1 MAYGIDVSYWNGDIN
16 LSGNDFVIIRAGYDM
31 KEDPRFTSFA
41 DQCINKGIPFGVYWY
56 SYALNESEARAEAQ
70 KCLEVIAPYSNYIK
84 VGVWLDQEDA
94 DRYKT
99 NQGLSYSRLDSISAA
114 FCEITEGAGYY
125 TGIYCSQS
133 WLGYVDGTCSR
144 YDKWV
149 ASWGSN
155 SGSVENDTSDLGTM
169 HQYTSNPI
177 DKNICYV
184 DLSVY
189 DLTGGTGTTT
199 PAPAPTKSVEDVAR
213 EVLAGVWG
221 NGEDRRNR
229 LEAAGWDYNEVQDK
243 VNDLCGA
250 SNVTSYT
257 VQSGDTLS
265 GIAADYG
272 VSVSYLVDKND
283 INNPNLIYPGQVI
296 YI

>member
-16 LSGNDFVIIRAGYDM
+16 ISGNDFVIIRAGYDL
-31 KEDPRFTSFA
+31 KEDPRFRSFA

-70 KCLEVIAPYSNYIK
+70 RCLEVIAPYSNNIK

-94 DRYKT
+94 DRYKA

-114 FCEITEGAGYY
+114 FCEIVEGAGYY

-213 EVLAGVWG
+213 EVIAGVWG

-250 SNVTSYT
+250 STVTSYT

-272 VSVSYLVDKND
+272 VSVSYLVDKNG
-283 INNPNLIYPGQVI
+283 ISNPNLIYPGQVI

>member
-31 KEDPRFTSFA
+31 SADPRFASFA
-41 DQCINKGIPFGVYWY
+41 DQCISKDIPFGVYWY
-56 SYALNESEARAEAQ
+56 SYALNEAEARAEAQ
-70 KCLEVIAPYSNYIK
+70 KCLEVIAHYSTYIK

-94 DRYKT
+94 DHYKV
-99 NQGLSYSRLDSISAA
+99 NHGLAYGQLDSISAA
-114 FCEITEGAGYY
+114 FCEVIEGAGYY

-133 WLGYVDGTCSR
+133 WAGYVNGTCSR
-144 YDKWV
+144 YDKWI

-155 SGSVENDTSDLGTM
+155 SGSVENDTSFMGTM

-184 DLSVY
+184 DLSTY

-213 EVLAGVWG
+213 EVIAGVWG

-250 SNVTSYT
+250 STVTSYT

-272 VSVSYLVDKND
+272 VSVSYLVDKNN
-283 INNPNLIYPGQVI
+283 ISNPNLIYPGQVI

>member
-16 LSGNDFVIIRAGYDM
+16 LSGNDFVIIRAGYDTA
-31 KEDPRFTSFA
+31 EDPRFKSFA
-41 DQCINKGIPFGVYWY
+41 EQCINKDIPFGVYWY
-56 SYALNESEARAEAQ
+56 SYALNNDEARAEAQ
-70 KCLEVIAPYSNYIK
+70 RCLEVIAPYKNRIK

-94 DRYKT
+94 DRYKV
-99 NQGLSYSRLDSISAA
+99 NHGLIYTYLDQISAA
-114 FCEITEGAGYY
+114 FCEVIEGAGYY

-133 WLGYVDGTCSR
+133 WLHYVNDKCSR

-155 SGSVENDTSDLGTM
+155 SGSVENDMRYYGTM

-184 DLSVY
+184 DLSTY
-189 DLTGGTGTTT
+189 DMTVNTT
-199 PAPAPTKSVEDVAR
+199 PTNPNLAPTKSVEDVAR
-213 EVLAGVWG
+213 EVIAGVWG

-250 SNVTSYT
+250 STVTSYT

-272 VSVSYLVDKND
+272 VSVSYLVDKNG
-283 INNPNLIYPGQVI
+283 ISNPNLIYPGQVI